1 MTTVQKKLRQSIF
14 DRAFGFRCK
23 ECFIGFGDVDFQVL
37 QIVLDVA
44 FCGVAKVSEVR
55 EKAEAA
61 GIRTKTVSAALC
73 KLAEREMVFPCVDP
87 RTGIE
92 CVEALNFED
101 MAEYKDIDEMTSLE

>member
-1 MTTVQKKLRQSIF
+1 MTTAQSELRQSIL
-14 DRAFGFRCK
+14 DRAFGFRFK
-23 ECFIGFGDVDFQVL
+23 ECFAGFRHVDFQVL

-61 GIRTKTVSAALC
+61 GIRTKTIIAALS

-87 RTGIE
+87 QTGIE
-92 CVEALNFED
+92 CVEALNFDD
-101 MAEYKDIDEMTSLE
+101 MAEYMDVDDMTSLE

>member
-1 MTTVQKKLRQSIF
+1 MTTAQNNLRQFIF

-23 ECFIGFGDVDFQVL
+23 ECFIAFRDVDFQVL

-44 FCGVAKVSEVR
+44 FCGVAKVSDVR

-61 GIRTKTVSAALC
+61 GIKTKTISAALC

-92 CVEALNFED
+92 CVEALNFDD
-101 MAEYKDIDEMTSLE
+101 MTEYMDVDDMTSLE